1 MNKYKIELKAT
12 DSAGIKFLEQV
23 VKFANMGASIDTA
36 YPTKNSFPNKV
47 MLSVE
52 TEEFL
57 EDDVANGMRVYP
69 VELQYSKEY
78 LESLPIEDMRPLVAQ
93 KGVKGRD
100 KTKMIKQYLEACRGI
115 VSESSEEDE

>member
-1 MNKYKIELKAT
+1 MNTYKIELKAK

-36 YPTKNSFPNKV
+36 YPTKNTFPNQV

-57 EDDVANGMRVYP
+57 EDDIVNGMRVYP
-69 VELQYSKEY
+69 VELQYSKEQ
-78 LESLPIEDMRPLVAQ
+78 LEEFEWDKLKAVCKERGIS
-93 KGVKGRD
+93 GRD
-100 KTKMIKQYLEACRGI
+100 RAQLIRQYE
-115 VSESSEEDE
+115 ESFVKKDA

>member
-1 MNKYKIELKAT
+1 MNKYNVELKAT
-12 DSAGIKFLEQV
+12 DSSGLMFLHQV
-23 VKFANMGASIDTA
+23 VRFASMGGKLDLN
-36 YPTKNSFPNKV
+36 YPTKNTFPNKA
-47 MLSVE
+47 MIYVE

-57 EDDVANGMRVYP
+57 EDDMVNGMRVYP
-69 VELQYSKEY
+69 IELQYSKEY

-93 KGVKGRD
+93 KGIKGRD